1 MNAGL
6 ICLGLFGVSYVFI
19 LLEEFA
25 HLRKS
30 IPAILTAC
38 LIWIIITLAAPD
50 MGFAQTEI
58 QAAILGALG
67 EFAALFLF
75 LLAAMTYVS
84 ALEERE
90 VFNALRAKLVK
101 AGLSYR
107 QLFWAT
113 GVIAFSLS
121 PVTDNLTTAII
132 LGAAAIA
139 VSAGNTAF
147 VAISCVN
154 IVVASNA
161 GGTFSPFGDITTL
174 MVWQSGRV
182 DFFEFFTL
190 FIPSVLSF
198 LIPATVMHF
207 FVPKGKPQPINE
219 IIVMKRGAKR
229 IIALGILTIAA
240 TAGLKH
246 LFDIPPFMS
255 MMLGLS
261 VLMIFFWH
269 LNWKEEEL
277 NIFKSISAVE
287 WDTLLFFF
295 GVIFSVGGLAFLGY
309 LEIISN
315 VFYQGYGPGVSNITL
330 GLLSS
335 VLGNLPLLYGVLQM
349 GPQMDHFQWL
359 LVTLA
364 TGIGGSLLS
373 IGSAAGIGL
382 MGVARGQYTFIS
394 HLKWLP
400 VLFLGYVAA
409 IAAHY
414 LLN

>member
-6 ICLGLFGVSYVFI
+6 ICLGLFGLSYIFI

-113 GVIAFSLS
+113 GIIAFSLS

-174 MVWQSGRV
+174 MVWQSG
-182 DFFEFFTL
+182 
-190 FIPSVLSF
+190 
-198 LIPATVMHF
+198 
-207 FVPKGKPQPINE
+207 
-219 IIVMKRGAKR
+219 
-229 IIALGILTIAA
+229 
-240 TAGLKH
+240 
-246 LFDIPPFMS
+246 
-255 MMLGLS
+255 
-261 VLMIFFWH
+261 
-269 LNWKEEEL
+269 
-277 NIFKSISAVE
+277 
-287 WDTLLFFF
+287 
-295 GVIFSVGGLAFLGY
+295 
-309 LEIISN
+309 
-315 VFYQGYGPGVSNITL
+315 
-330 GLLSS
+330 
-335 VLGNLPLLYGVLQM
+335 
-349 GPQMDHFQWL
+349 
-359 LVTLA
+359 
-364 TGIGGSLLS
+364 
-373 IGSAAGIGL
+373 
-382 MGVARGQYTFIS
+382 
-394 HLKWLP
+394 
-400 VLFLGYVAA
+400 
-409 IAAHY
+409 
-414 LLN
+414 